1 MMRASKFGVEL
12 AGEGLLALLDLAEG
26 LAFAEDLFCNHGLA
40 VDLVEPVQDYVSDV
54 LGVALF
60 CLEEVGLSWGFSFS
74 VELLPNGL
82 FALLSH
88 LLTHKTTYHLK
99 QCPVFHPRL
108 HDDVTLP
115 DLVLQIPIT
124 DVLDMQTHD
133 SLLLQAPP
141 QMIQEVI
148 SPKVN
153 KMPTVQFI
161 LNGDVVVI

>member
-1 MMRASKFGVEL
+1 MITSKFGVEL

-26 LAFAEDLFCNHGLA
+26 LAFAEDLFCNHRLA
-40 VDLVEPVQDYVSDV
+40 VDLVESVQDYVSDV

-74 VELLPNGL
+74 VEFLPNGF
-82 FALLSH
+82 FALLPH
-88 LLTHKTTYHLK
+88 LLTHKTTHHLE
-99 QCPVFHPRL
+99 QCPVLHSSL

-115 DLVLQIPIT
+115 DLILEISIT

-133 SLLLQAPP
+133 SLLLEAPP
-141 QMIQEVI
+141 QMIQKVI

-161 LNGDVVVI
+161 LDGDVIVI